1 MLPDSLSGIEATDCA
16 FVKNCFALLL
26 PISKID
32 PSLIDCF
39 ASDILVQILVVEWY
53 AKMTIFVNKNA
64 DKKED
69 SDSAPPEVVN
79 EVKVC
84 GRSC

>member
-1 MLPDSLSGIEATDCA
+1 
-16 FVKNCFALLL
+16 
-26 PISKID
+26 
-32 PSLIDCF
+32 
-39 ASDILVQILVVEWY
+39 
-53 AKMTIFVNKNA
+53 MTIFVNKNA